1 MTRTSMIAM
10 IPKILTISILLA
22 VLAGC
27 ALGGYLPLPGEYQIE
42 EGFAIIRTDSLQV
55 AVRPQSY
62 RGSYRD
68 LNNNFFSVYVMVRN
82 VSTEK
87 VKLPV
92 ESFSIVSGGRQY
104 DYVDLEYILSSY
116 HQQMVLE
123 QWQDPFNFDPL
134 QPVDQEQ
141 NMEDYYELMASYLSF
156 GDLQPG
162 AAKEGY
168 LFYDRNLN
176 RAQELIFDALGI
188 PVTYSKGI

>member
-1 MTRTSMIAM
+1 MTRTSMITM
-10 IPKILTISILLA
+10 IPKILTISILLT

-62 RGSYRD
+62 RGGYRD

-87 VKLPV
+87 VKLPM

-104 DYVDLEYILSSY
+104 DYVDLEFILSSY

-123 QWQDPFNFDPL
+123 QWQDPFSVDPL
-134 QPVDQEQ
+134 QPVNQEQ

-162 AAKEGY
+162 AGKEGY
-168 LFYDRNLN
+168 LFYNRNLH
-176 RAQELIFDALGI
+176 RSPELVFDALGI
-188 PVTYSKGI
+188 PVTFVKGI